1 VYLHDLIL
9 RELFASDTPICRST
23 MTYTSKSLPQPING
37 NTPGGS
43 SKDISEGIFGA
54 NILRV
59 EQFFRCI
66 FLFVWLSV

>member
-1 VYLHDLIL
+1 
-9 RELFASDTPICRST
+9 